1 MIIYTAPEYYLYAY
15 IRSSDGTPYYIG
27 KGKGNRAF
35 VKHGRIKV
43 PKDRSKIVF
52 LEKNLTEIG
61 AFALERRLIRF
72 WGRKDLNT
80 GILHNL
86 TDGGEGTSNVI
97 VTLET
102 KNKISESLHGRTLSN
117 AHRQKLSEAKTGK
130 TNKPISDETRTKMS
144 ESRKGR
150 TFSDEHRQ
158 KISDG
163 KRGMLFSDESRK
175 KMSDAQKRRI
185 HISRTCPYCGKIGSG
200 SNMTRYHFTNCRS
213 LFS

>member
-1 MIIYTAPEYYLYAY
+1 MIIYTQEYYVYAY

-27 KGKGNRAF
+27 KGKGSRAY

-43 PKDRSKIVF
+43 PKDLSKIVI
-52 LEKNLTEIG
+52 LEQNLTEVG

-86 TDGGEGTSNVI
+86 TDGGEGTSHAI

-102 KNKISESLHGRTLSN
+102 KKKISESLRGRTLSTV
-117 AHRQKLSEAKTGK
+117 HRQRLSEAKTGT
-130 TNKPISDETRTKMS
+130 TNKPISDETRIKMS

-158 KISDG
+158 KISNS
-163 KRGMLFSDESRK
+163 KMGMIFSDESRK
-175 KMSDAQKRRI
+175 KMSDAQKRRTY
-185 HISRTCPYCGKIGSG
+185 ISRTCPHCGKIGSG
-200 SNMTRYHFTNCRS
+200 SNMTRYHFYNCRS
-213 LFS
+213 LFC